1 MPRELPGA
9 EPPARRMTQS
19 LPRLLLVNTGAVD
32 REASIKLLAAI
43 LTDPPWLSG
52 AACIGR
58 HEMFDPVPG
67 HGGHQHQRQE
77 RIRRVQ
83 AARLCAGCPA
93 IRRCT
98 TVTVFSEKKEP
109 AASDGGRARQ
119 LVSF

>member
-1 MPRELPGA
+1 
-9 EPPARRMTQS
+9 MTQT

-43 LTDPPWLSG
+43 LTDLPWLPG
-52 AACIGR
+52 TACIGR
-58 HEMFDPVPG
+58 HEMFDRYPATAATSTSAKNESG
-67 HGGHQHQRQE
+67 E
-77 RIRRVQ
+77 RK
-83 AARLCAGCPA
+83 ARDICAGCPA

-119 LVSF
+119 LV